1 MPRAKR
7 IVWSPAA
14 ERDLIDIWAYYARVA
29 SPEIADNLL
38 REIDRVGRAIGE
50 NPLLSRDRAELA
62 AGLRSVVVRPH
73 VIFFRISG
81 NAVQIARV
89 LHGRRD
95 LPAIFAQEG

>member
-29 SPEIADNLL
+29 SPELADNLL
-38 REIDRVGRAIGE
+38 REIDRVGRSMGE
-50 NPLLSRDRAELA
+50 SPLLSRDRSELA
-62 AGLRSVVVRPH
+62 TGLRSVVVRPH
-73 VIFFRISG
+73 VIFFRVSAS
-81 NAVQIARV
+81 AVQIARV

-95 LPAIFAQEG
+95 FPAIFAQEG